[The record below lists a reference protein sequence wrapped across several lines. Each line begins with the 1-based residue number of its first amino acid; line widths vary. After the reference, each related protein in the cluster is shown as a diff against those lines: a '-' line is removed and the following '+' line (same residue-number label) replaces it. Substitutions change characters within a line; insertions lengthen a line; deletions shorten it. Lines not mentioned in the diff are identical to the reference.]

1 MSAPAALR
9 GTFSDFKLIR
19 GRKCAQI
26 VIEVPL
32 EQADAALQALGG
44 LPNPADERWVAVARL
59 NPEANQK
66 KPAEQKERRRFNE
79 LPAASQIAIACQSE
93 SYREYL
99 RFRYVA
105 EWIIGEA
112 DAGQWVKNFLGVKS
126 KREVVPGSPA
136 FAAWVEHYGSY
147 EVWLKYER
155 AA

>member
-59 NPEANQK
+59 NHEAKQE

-79 LPAASQIAIACQSE
+79 LPAASQIAIACQTDTF
-93 SYREYL
+93 REYL
-99 RFRYVA
+99 SICKGVHLP
-105 EWIIGEA
+105 GEESC
-112 DAGQWVKNFLGVKS
+112 DAWVKSFLGVQS
-126 KREVVPGSPA
+126 KTEVVPGSEA
-136 FAAWVEHYGSY
+136 FAKWTELHGSY
-147 EVWLKYER
+147 QVWLKYER